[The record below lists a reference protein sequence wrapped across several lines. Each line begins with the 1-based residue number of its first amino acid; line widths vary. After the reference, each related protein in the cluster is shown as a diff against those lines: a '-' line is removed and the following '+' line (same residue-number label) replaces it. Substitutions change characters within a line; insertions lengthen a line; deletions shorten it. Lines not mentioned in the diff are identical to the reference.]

1 LTGETSSVSLKELSK
16 FKNIIEKAN
25 DEYEYK
31 VFSSI
36 ENIGGVIIFSGACL
50 GSLVIIGNI

>member
-1 LTGETSSVSLKELSK
+1 LKELSK
-16 FKNIIEKAN
+16 LKNIIEKAN
-25 DEYEYK
+25 DEYGHK
-31 VFSSI
+31 VFNFI